1 MLELLEHL
9 VYLEHLEYLEH
20 LALLDFL
27 ETTRP
32 QNMTSKIHFQ
42 CDYTEGAHP
51 SIMQRLIATNMEQ
64 TVGYGEDPYCDTARR
79 KVREACNAPDA
90 DVHFLVGGTQT
101 NATLISHTL
110 RPYEGV
116 IAADTAHIAQHETG
130 AIEHAGHKVLTLPA
144 RDGKISAQQVRTLM
158 EEHLADSSF
167 EHTVRPAMVYISF
180 PTELGTLYS
189 KAELQALR
197 SVCDE
202 YKLPLFLDG
211 ARLGYGLA
219 APSCDVTL
227 EEIAQFTDVFYI
239 GGTKVGA
246 LFGEALVINHPQIK
260 AHFRYSIKQGGGM
273 LAKGRL
279 LGLQFDTLF
288 TDNLMNEISQHAIH
302 QALRICDTLKACG
315 ISFLVE
321 TDTNQLFPI
330 LPNAWIKQ
338 LESRFQFS
346 FWQKKDEQHSAVRI
360 CTSWATTEE
369 NVNAL
374 IEAIQQL
381 HSKANA

>member
-1 MLELLEHL
+1 
-9 VYLEHLEYLEH
+9 
-20 LALLDFL
+20 
-27 ETTRP
+27 
-32 QNMTSKIHFQ
+32 MTNKIHFQ

-51 SIMQRLIATNMEQ
+51 AILERLVTTNMEQ
-64 TVGYGEDPYCDTARR
+64 TVGYGEDAYCDAARDKIR
-79 KVREACNAPDA
+79 QACGNADL
-90 DVHFLVGGTQT
+90 DIHFLVGGTQT
-101 NATLISHTL
+101 NATVISHSL
-110 RPYEGV
+110 RPFEGV
-116 IAADTAHIAQHETG
+116 LAAETAHIAVHETG
-130 AIEHAGHKVLTLPA
+130 AIEHAGHKVLTLA
-144 RDGKISAQQVRTLM
+144 ATDGKISAQQVRTLM

-219 APSCDVTL
+219 APSCDLTL
-227 EEIAQFTDVFYI
+227 AEVAQLTDVFYI

-246 LFGEALVINHPQIK
+246 LFGEALVISHPLIK
-260 AHFRYSIKQGGGM
+260 SHFRYSIKQGGGM

-288 TDNLMNEISQHAIH
+288 TDNLYGEISAHAIKCAMQI
-302 QALRICDTLKACG
+302 QATLIACN
-315 ISFLVE
+315 IPFLVE

-330 LPNAWIKQ
+330 LPNAWLEEIGKHFQ
-338 LESRFQFS
+338 LSY
-346 FWQKKDEQHSAVRI
+346 WQKIDDAHSAVRI
-360 CTSWATTEE
+360 CTSWATKYE
-369 NVNAL
+369 NVEAL
-374 IEAIQQL
+374 IQTLCQLSAQQ
-381 HSKANA
+381 

>member
-1 MLELLEHL
+1 
-9 VYLEHLEYLEH
+9 
-20 LALLDFL
+20 
-27 ETTRP
+27 
-32 QNMTSKIHFQ
+32 MTSKIHFQ

-51 SIMQRLIATNMEQ
+51 AILQRLLATNMEQ
-64 TVGYGEDPYCDTARR
+64 TVGYGEDPYCDAARR

-130 AIEHAGHKVLTLPA
+130 AIEHAGHKVLTLA
-144 RDGKISAQQVRTLM
+144 ATDGKISAQQVRTLM

-219 APSCDVTL
+219 APSCDLTL
-227 EEIAQFTDVFYI
+227 TEVAQLTDVFYI

-246 LFGEALVINHPQIK
+246 LFGEALVISHPLIK
-260 AHFRYSIKQGGGM
+260 SHFRYSIKQGGGM

-288 TDNLMNEISQHAIH
+288 TDDLMGKISQHAIR
-302 QALRICDTLKACG
+302 QALRIREALNACG
-315 ISFLVE
+315 IHFLVK

-330 LPNAWIKQ
+330 LPNVWLKQ

-346 FWQKKDEQHSAVRI
+346 FWQKTDEQHSAVRI
-360 CTSWATTEE
+360 CTSWATTED

-374 IEAIQQL
+374 IEAIQLL